1 MSRTAMSV
9 DMPQSDRSELQIAVV
24 DIGMNNLRSVTK
36 ALSKL
41 NVSYTAS
48 AEIADLEKA
57 DRIILPGVGAFPE
70 AMERLVSLK
79 LFEPLTEQ
87 VIVNQKPILGICLGM
102 QLFARNSA
110 EGGFTNGLGFVDAR
124 VKKLASDASHRLPHI
139 SWNSVAQK
147 KNCPL
152 FNGLDDLCFMYFVHE
167 YAVEC
172 YDQDL
177 VAATSNYRE
186 DFVSVINQKN
196 IYGVQF
202 HPEKSHDAGAVL
214 ISNFIFTEAI

>member
-1 MSRTAMSV
+1 MSI
-9 DMPQSDRSELQIAVV
+9 DMPQSDRCELQIAVV

-41 NVSYTAS
+41 NVRYTAS

-70 AMERLVSLK
+70 AMERLISLK

-87 VIVNQKPILGICLGM
+87 VIMNEKPILGICLGM
-102 QLFARNSA
+102 QLFASNSA
-110 EGGFTNGLGFVDAR
+110 EGGSTDGLGFVDAQ
-124 VKKLASDASHRLPHI
+124 VKKLAPDAGHRLPHI

-147 KNCPL
+147 KSCQL
-152 FNGLDDLCFMYFVHE
+152 FNGLDDFCFMYFVHE
-167 YAVEC
+167 YVVEC
-172 YDQDL
+172 FDQNV
-177 VAATSNYRE
+177 VAATSNYGE

-202 HPEKSHDAGAVL
+202 HPEKSHNAGAVL
-214 ISNFIFTEAI
+214 ISNFILAEGI